1 MGKRTKEHAML
12 TAKEINDICIRE
24 TPKYIETL
32 KNGIESATPLA
43 DALGISCKGNV
54 TIRLT
59 IKE

>member
-1 MGKRTKEHAML
+1 ML
-12 TAKEINDICIRE
+12 TMQEINDICIRD

-32 KNGIESATPLA
+32 KNGIESTTPLA
-43 DALGISCKGNV
+43 DALGISRKGNG